1 MKGASRLNTLRRL
14 RVHYRHLKIRNKMVL
29 AFSSLLVVYTLIGV
43 ALVEAV
49 TWFGN
54 AKLYTEASGE
64 LNVGSSIIN
73 SELRSVEDFSF
84 QILADDSVQA
94 ALVQIADHP
103 DGFDT
108 LVRRDAL
115 FKQLITLLQ
124 DNQYLGYI
132 DLQSNDGTHFTVGN
146 DGLVLELKPQE
157 LAQIRDA
164 QGGHVWLLRTDGPDV
179 ALLSAR
185 EIRDKNS
192 LSLRPIGLL
201 TMKVEL
207 DRLVRM
213 YIDLSDGKDVLIS
226 KAGQPVFASSSEVLA
241 MYPDLSERVKTWSI
255 LDTPRGRVF
264 VTRLRTG
271 YQGFEYYTLIPYDV
285 MFSGL
290 WKVKAACIAAD
301 MLLCLLSLWLIRNL
315 AARLT
320 RPLEELTTQM
330 KLVQAGDWPLASPDG
345 EAGPRGRDEIGQ
357 LYVNFHRMLKRID
370 QLVEENY
377 VQKLLVK
384 EAEFQALQ
392 AQINPHFL
400 YNTLNSINWLA
411 KINRQHTISRMVE
424 ALGAMFR
431 SLMDRERPVIALRE
445 ELALVEHYL
454 TIQTVRFGSR
464 LQCDIRV
471 EDGLMDTEIPKL
483 TLQPLVENAI
493 KHGLEQ
499 VVGTFHIRIRGR
511 REDDAVVITVA
522 DDGPG
527 MDGEAVQRALSGEGR
542 TGKIG
547 LRNIHHRLQ
556 SRYGEAY
563 GLTVRAQP
571 GEGTAITLRLPCRRN
586 DETGGCTGEASRGG

>member
-1 MKGASRLNTLRRL
+1 
-14 RVHYRHLKIRNKMVL
+14 MVL

-73 SELRSVEDFSF
+73 SELRRVEDFSF
-84 QILADDSVQA
+84 QIMADDSVQA

-103 DGFDT
+103 AGFDT
-108 LVRRDAL
+108 FMRRDAL

-124 DNQYLGYI
+124 DNQCLGYI
-132 DLQSNDGTHFTVGN
+132 DLQSDDGTHFTVGN
-146 DGLVLELKPQE
+146 DGSVLELKPAE

-164 QGGHVWLLRTDGPDV
+164 KGGHVWLLRTDNPDA

-201 TMKVEL
+201 TMKVEV
-207 DRLVRM
+207 DRLVRT
-213 YIDLSDGKDVLIS
+213 YIDLSDGKDVLIT
-226 KAGQPVFASSSEVLA
+226 KAGEAVFASSPEVLA
-241 MYPDLSERVKTWSI
+241 MYPRLSERVKTWSI
-255 LDTPRGRVF
+255 LNTPRGRVF

-271 YQGFEYYTLIPYDV
+271 YQGFEYYTLIPYDA
-285 MFSGL
+285 MFSSL

-301 MLLCLLSLWLIRNL
+301 FLLCLLSLWLIRNL

-320 RPLEELTTQM
+320 RPLEELTAQM

-345 EAGPRGRDEIGQ
+345 EAEPRGRDEIGQ

-411 KINRQHTISRMVE
+411 KINRQNTISRMVE

-431 SLMDRERPVIALRE
+431 SLMDRERPVIPLRE

-471 EDGLMDTEIPKL
+471 EYELLDCEIPKL

-511 REDDAVVITVA
+511 REEEAVAITVA

-527 MDGEAVQRALSGEGR
+527 MDGEAVQRALSGEGK

-547 LRNIHHRLQ
+547 LRNIHQRLQ

-571 GEGTAITLRLPCRRN
+571 GEGTAITLRLPCSVA
-586 DETGGCTGEASRGG
+586 DPSGYSAGKASPTEG